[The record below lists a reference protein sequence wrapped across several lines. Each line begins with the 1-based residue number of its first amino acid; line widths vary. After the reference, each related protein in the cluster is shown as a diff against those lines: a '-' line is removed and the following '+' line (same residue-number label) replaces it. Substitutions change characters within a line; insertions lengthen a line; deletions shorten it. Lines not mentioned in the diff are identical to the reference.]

1 MLLKAFL
8 MKCFSDFK
16 KFLQEIRNKR
26 EAKSL
31 IANVSIVHINHL
43 TRRIHLL
50 HLKLLKK
57 IRNNHFF
64 SLLQTNSDIYRL
76 VKNPINNNNLVYTN
90 LTMCFNERA
99 EPAFCNRTNF
109 FSSDLGD

>member
-1 MLLKAFL
+1 

-31 IANVSIVHINHL
+31 TANVSIVHINHL

-50 HLKLLKK
+50 HLTLLKK
-57 IRNNHFF
+57 VRNKHFLI
-64 SLLQTNSDIYRL
+64 SQTNSNMYRL
-76 VKNPINNNNLVYTN
+76 VKKT
-90 LTMCFNERA
+90 
-99 EPAFCNRTNF
+99 
-109 FSSDLGD
+109 D